1 MRNRIFGISKY
12 RFFEFSNLRKIP
24 WSDLSDQ
31 SDLSDSSDKKLVDPL
46 TRRLFDLLKF
56 VAFCSY

>member
-1 MRNRIFGISKY
+1 MSNRIFESSK
-12 RFFEFSNLRKIP
+12 NPL
-24 WSDLSDQ
+24 SDL

-56 VAFCSY
+56 VAFCGY